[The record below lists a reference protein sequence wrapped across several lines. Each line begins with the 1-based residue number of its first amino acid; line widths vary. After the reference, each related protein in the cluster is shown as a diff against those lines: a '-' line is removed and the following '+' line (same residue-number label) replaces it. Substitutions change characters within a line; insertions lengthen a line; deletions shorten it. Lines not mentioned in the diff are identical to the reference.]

1 MDKKE
6 NQKAFFNDKV
16 CTTIFNWLYRVV
28 SIGSVVGFF
37 LLAKYVDEVLGQFS
51 ILILSILFVL
61 NLLMRRL
68 KLKQENKKTDYLVRL
83 FNSVVK
89 YFNSLMRWLH
99 SKRLKQEN
107 KETKRVKQ
115 ENKEINFLVYFVNLV
130 VKYSNLFMIL
140 IPLEF
145 LFGYV
150 FYIFFPNSGDTI
162 ESVLTFISSIS
173 MHGLAILFI
182 IEFLKEYFEE
192 LLEITW
198 FQGLLLFS
206 SIVIIDWLKAED
218 IAFFVAILFSLSM
231 SAHTYQ
237 NIASFLEKSDIKI
250 TRLSQLLE
258 RPKNLK
264 KLNKKGDIDPWDGK
278 IQLQKIVLSGLVI
291 IFYLIFKHTEQIPL
305 AFEYFFIGNSFDTLP
320 FGEILSFSLFK
331 SFDRILGFLAIVL
344 FLSTFENINQLVNQI
359 TGSKDNTDMKK
370 EAFKNRVFSLIIIL
384 VLFILPLGFNSF
396 ANNKFQSEIET
407 RLQVEGISQYK
418 STFYNRYDL
427 RSKEKRVEVKHQC
440 DRLRIIAIKDKTY
453 PIGIQPIIELKG
465 KTYQRTYIYKE
476 KQVKLLETKEILN

>member
-1 MDKKE
+1 MERKIGYFANRVIVMGKKE

-16 CTTIFNWLYRVV
+16 CTTIFNWFYGVV

-37 LLAKYVDEVLGQFS
+37 LLGKYLDESLEQFS

-61 NLLMRRL
+61 NLLMR
-68 KLKQENKKTDYLVRL
+68 
-83 FNSVVK
+83 
-89 YFNSLMRWLH
+89 WLH
-99 SKRLKQEN
+99 SKILKQEN

-115 ENKEINFLVYFVNLV
+115 ENKEIKFLVYFVNLV

-237 NIASFLEKSDIKI
+237 NIASFLDKAEITKSDSKLRAFFNRPSDLDNDEQWDGKI
-250 TRLSQLLE
+250 QLLLKQ
-258 RPKNLK
+258 PKNLE

-291 IFYLIFKHTEQIPL
+291 IFYLIFKYTEQIPL
-305 AFEYFFIGNSFDTLP
+305 ALEYFFIRDSFDTLP
-320 FGEILSFSLFK
+320 FWEIVFFSLLK
-331 SFDRILGFLAIVL
+331 GLDKILGFFAIVL
-344 FLSTFENINQLVNQI
+344 FLLTFEKINQLVNQI
-359 TGSKDNTDMKK
+359 AWFEDITHLK
-370 EAFKNRVFSLIIIL
+370 EASKCKVFSYRVFPYRVFSLIIIL
-384 VLFILPLGFNSF
+384 VLFILPFGFNFF
-396 ANNKFQSEIET
+396 ANNKF
-407 RLQVEGISQYK
+407 
-418 STFYNRYDL
+418 
-427 RSKEKRVEVKHQC
+427 
-440 DRLRIIAIKDKTY
+440 
-453 PIGIQPIIELKG
+453 
-465 KTYQRTYIYKE
+465 
-476 KQVKLLETKEILN
+476 